1 MTHSPETLEEVT
13 AVHKIEFDVK
23 KRRDGSIEV
32 RHKWVHDV
40 GEPHETTVQSA
51 FRRYESADDIAR
63 EVTYFLS
70 VAEHYGEA
78 TEAKLR
84 EELANMDPEAL
95 KLLSYMVID
104 IWSENTVEQRSRK
117 IANKRRFT
125 TTHRAIH
132 DAIRGVFRKHP
143 RLTYGE
149 ILTALEREYGF
160 FRNAISSKMDMVDAW
175 KIGKRRR
182 GTRRTP

>member
-1 MTHSPETLEEVT
+1 MIGGGG
-13 AVHKIEFDVK
+13 VHKLDYDVK

-32 RHKWVHDV
+32 RHNWVHDV
-40 GEPHETTVQSA
+40 GEPHETTVQSG
-51 FRRYESADDIAR
+51 FRRYDSSDDLAQ

-70 VAEHYGEA
+70 VAENYGEDIEGTLRDA
-78 TEAKLR
+78 LAAMDAK
-84 EELANMDPEAL
+84 AL

-104 IWSENTVEQRSRK
+104 MWSENTVEQRSRK
-117 IANKRRFT
+117 ITNKRRFA

-132 DAIRGVFRKHP
+132 DAIRGVFRQQP
-143 RLTYGE
+143 RLTYAE

-160 FRNAISSKMDMVDAW
+160 FRNAVASKMDMVDAW

-182 GTRRTP
+182 GVRRRT